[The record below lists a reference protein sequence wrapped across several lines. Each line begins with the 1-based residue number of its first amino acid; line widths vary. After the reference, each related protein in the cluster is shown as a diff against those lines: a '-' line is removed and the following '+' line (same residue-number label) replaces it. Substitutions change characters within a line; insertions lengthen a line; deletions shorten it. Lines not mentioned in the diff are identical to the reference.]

1 MDIKAL
7 YKRLWQAPDGH
18 VYFGWFCSEI
28 PDHLFDVSKFLEV
41 LYSVSEPQEIA
52 GDIDKLV
59 IAYFL
64 EASSQTVRGTEARE
78 MFETAEPVIWS
89 EKKLVSCITY
99 HSDLVL
105 GYKRAMG
112 LPIETLQERYF
123 EHKRKNGEEP

>member
-1 MDIKAL
+1 MDIKGI
-7 YKRLWQAPDGH
+7 YKRLWHAPDGH
-18 VYFGWFCSEI
+18 VYFGWFSKEI
-28 PDHLFDVSKFLEV
+28 PDHLFDVSKFLEI
-41 LYSVSEPQEIA
+41 LYSATDPQEVA

-64 EASSQTVRGTEARE
+64 EASSEETRGTEARE
-78 MFETAEPVIWS
+78 MFATAEPVVWF

-99 HSDLVL
+99 HGDLVL